1 MNSRNPPKTAYKP
14 PVGRAAPPSQAK
26 RWLLAGGIVTFLA
39 VGTLVGGAMVAGSI
53 ARGKLQL
60 IAKEANLQLALT
72 DLSVSPLGKVHVTGL
87 AFKRQDGTTIVS
99 TDDATAWLSP
109 WRALLGR
116 RRPERAEVHGF
127 LLDARVEDAKPKE
140 LLDLYKAVRKVFPR
154 KEKTDDNEAKSAS
167 SLAFTLDK
175 GVVTISARGKGAEYL
190 PGGLKARD
198 IAAHVDLANGVGD
211 LSAQFD
217 GTVQSKLAAKL
228 VAQPSGPPRLEAKF
242 APEFRLQMPEGKAL
256 PAGIDSVSIAG
267 LGFDAVEGG
276 AVEDIVL
283 RKGATELL
291 RIARVRPDRG
301 GVGIRADKI
310 TFALPEPPKSD
321 ADPAKPAKPKVKPG
335 APTLPQPPTDKP
347 VADKPVADEP
357 KPAGPR
363 IWSGE
368 IESVALDLG
377 SVEGSEISLLAR
389 LEKLKATMPGGV
401 ATLGVEK
408 VELKTDRMPG
418 EHPMEALV
426 ELRVTQPSMDLPWR
440 EDALAQIPGG
450 KTLWSAVI
458 AAEKAKLREQIEDD
472 AAEEIDDP
480 ALPPEVRKKKLA
492 ERVAAKLKAA
502 GVEPDDGKA
511 KKKAETPKGDAAKG
525 DAAKKP
531 EKSAVLPTKSALA
544 QYAKPLKDLH
554 TKLLGADVLVQKL
567 IEKLTQAPRLKV
579 IVEQGRLGLI
589 RQGAPKPFGGV
600 QDISVDTTALMGD
613 GSRSLKITARPFD
626 DERPWGQV
634 TADIVI
640 GPGAKLSKA
649 HFSLAGSEFAQAL
662 RVVSSG
668 VTIKPD
674 SDIEVKADV
683 ALGDAPGQ
691 KLQISGDFMVK
702 KVGFDWWR
710 LAPRPIDDLS
720 ASGKMLFVA
729 QNDGT
734 LRADFTDLTVGQA
747 KAHLL
752 LEATSV
758 GDKPVVHIKAEMP
771 KQDCGAVAK
780 SIPPAMLATI
790 GSIEAKGEVSWL
802 VDLTVPL
809 LNAYKADLTLALD
822 DATCEVTNFG
832 NVKVEELAQDFSR
845 PVNENGTLLDDVQV
859 GPTSGAWVPLAELKP
874 WTPWSMIATEDGR
887 FYKHRGIAP
896 GLVLRAVRL
905 DLDYGR
911 FVYGGSTITQQL
923 VKNIFLTRAKNL
935 SRKFEELLIVWQMER
950 KLPNAKDR
958 ILELYINFIEFGPKL
973 YGIQRAAQTYFGKD
987 ARQLTPLES
996 AFLAAN
1002 KPCPRCGY
1010 ARFIGKKWDP
1020 WWQERM
1026 IGVMTKMRD
1035 EGIISE
1041 EQYVAEA
1048 PYIPHFVGWPSSNV
1062 MPTAPVDDGGATP
1075 VVKPMGNGGAEE

>member
-1 MNSRNPPKTAYKP
+1 MNSRVPPKTAYKP

-26 RWLLAGGIVTFLA
+26 RWLIIGGVLIAVVTA
-39 VGTLVGGAMVAGSI
+39 TLVGGALIAASI

-60 IAKEANLQLALT
+60 IAKEANLQLALA
-72 DLSVSPLGKVHVTGL
+72 DLGVSPLGKVHISGL
-87 AFKRQDGTTIVS
+87 AFKRQDGSTIVS
-99 TDDATAWLSP
+99 TDDTTLWISP
-109 WRALLGR
+109 WKALLGR
-116 RRPERAEVHGF
+116 RRPERADVHGF
-127 LLDARVEDAKPKE
+127 LLDARVEDGKPKE
-140 LLDLYKAVRKVFPR
+140 LLDLYKAARKVFPR
-154 KEKTDDNEAKSAS
+154 KEKTDDNEPKSVS
-167 SLAFTLDK
+167 NFAFTLDK
-175 GVVTISARGKGAEYL
+175 GSVTVGVRGKGAEYL
-190 PGGLKARD
+190 PSGLKAKD
-198 IAAHVDLANGVGD
+198 ISANVDLANGVGD
-211 LSAQFD
+211 MSAVFE

-256 PAGIDSVSIAG
+256 PAGIDSVSISG
-267 LGFDAVEGG
+267 LGFDAIEGG

-283 RKGATELL
+283 RKGQTEIL
-291 RIARVRPDRG
+291 RVARVRPDRG
-301 GVGIRADKI
+301 GVGVRADKI
-310 TFALPEPPKSD
+310 TFALPEPPKVD
-321 ADPAKPAKPKVKPG
+321 AEPAKPVKQKVKPG
-335 APTLPQPPTDKP
+335 APSLPSPPSDKP
-347 VADKPVADEP
+347 VVAPAEDKPAAPV
-357 KPAGPR
+357 GPR
-363 IWSGE
+363 VWAGE

-377 SVEGSEISLLAR
+377 NVEGGEISLIAR

-418 EHPMEALV
+418 EHPLEALV

-450 KTLWSAVI
+450 KSLWSAVL

-472 AAEEIDDP
+472 AAEEIEDP
-480 ALPPEVRKKKLA
+480 TLPPEVRKKKLA

-502 GVEPDDGKA
+502 GVEPEDGKA
-511 KKKAETPKGDAAKG
+511 KKADAPKGDAAKG
-525 DAAKKP
+525 DAGKKA
-531 EKSAVLPTKSALA
+531 EKTPGAASKSALT
-544 QYAKPLKDLH
+544 QYVKPLKDLH
-554 TKLLGADVLVQKL
+554 TKLLGADVVVQKL
-567 IEKLTQAPRLKV
+567 IEKLSQAPRLKV
-579 IVEQGRLGLI
+579 IVEQGRLGLV
-589 RQGAPKPFGGV
+589 RVGAPKPFGGV
-600 QDISVDTTALMGD
+600 QDITVDTTALMAD
-613 GSRSLKITARPFD
+613 GSRAVKVTARPFD

-634 TADIVI
+634 SADVVI
-640 GPGAKLSKA
+640 GPGPKLSKA
-649 HFSLAGSEFAQAL
+649 HFALAGSEFAQAL

-674 SDIEVKADV
+674 SDIEVKMDV

-691 KLQISGDFMVK
+691 KLAITGDFMVK

-720 ASGKMLFVA
+720 ASGKVAITA

-734 LRADFTDLTVGQA
+734 LKADFTELTVGQA

-758 GDKPVVHIKAEMP
+758 NDKPVVHVRAEMP
-771 KQDCGAVAK
+771 KQDCGGVAK
-780 SIPPAMLATI
+780 SIPSAMLATI
-790 GSIEAKGEVSWL
+790 GSVEAKGEVSWL

-809 LNAYKADLTLALD
+809 LNAYKADLQLALD
-822 DATCEVTNFG
+822 DTTCEVTNFG
-832 NVKVEELAQDFSR
+832 NVKVEDLAQDFSR

-859 GPTSGAWVPLAELKP
+859 GPSSGQWVPLAELKP

-896 GLVLRAVRL
+896 GLVLRAIRM

-987 ARQLTPLES
+987 ARLLTPLES

-1035 EGIISE
+1035 EGIISD
-1041 EQYVAEA
+1041 EQFVAEA

-1062 MPTAPVDDGGATP
+1062 MPTAPADDGAP
-1075 VVKPMGNGGAEE
+1075 AAVKPAGNGGAEE